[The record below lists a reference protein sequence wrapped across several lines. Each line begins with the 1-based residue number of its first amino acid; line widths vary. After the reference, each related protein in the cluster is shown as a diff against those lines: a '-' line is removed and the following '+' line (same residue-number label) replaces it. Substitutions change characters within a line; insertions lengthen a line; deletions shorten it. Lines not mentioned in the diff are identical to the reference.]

1 MKYAIAILL
10 AATIPLPVLS
20 GGFSGE
26 TTITAK
32 LTVGAAS
39 SCTGTLT
46 EHAIGT
52 SLSQNVPQ
60 YIANLYVKCPGAL
73 HVQAGLVG
81 GNGDVA
87 VRMGSQ
93 AASET
98 NVQPPYWLNQI
109 ALWSVTNS
117 KPIYIKVVGIRNL
130 LNGNGQNL
138 SLPDN
143 VKSLAQI
150 DGSEGPYTIYIEGD
164 GCQPCNL
171 QTGSYTY
178 QIKIF
183 GYWA

>member
-1 MKYAIAILL
+1 MKYAIPILL
-10 AATIPLPVLS
+10 AATFPLSLLA
-20 GGFSGE
+20 GGYSGE
-26 TTITAK
+26 TTVTAK

-39 SCTGTLT
+39 SCTGSLT

-52 SLSQNVPQ
+52 SLTENSPQ

-93 AASET
+93 AVSET
-98 NVQPPYWLNQI
+98 NVQPPYWFTELAQ
-109 ALWSVTNS
+109 WSVTNS
-117 KPIYIKVVGIRNL
+117 RPIYIRVQGVRNV

-138 SLPDN
+138 SLPN
-143 VKSLAQI
+143 YVKSLAQI

-183 GYWA
+183 GFWA